1 MDTTHCTVSLES
13 QRIAVWCLLGAHE
26 EMGKKMIQVITSFNQ
41 TYYDLIGRD
50 SVESF
55 IKYWPEELKLTCYLE
70 EFRLPEHER
79 IDQIDFSKLDPD
91 YELFQQEPVL
101 TQSQKKFAKKA
112 YSFMHALEHSPADW
126 IFWMDADVV
135 TVKDLP
141 MEVLENILKS
151 GCLSMYMGV
160 TYTSDKAG
168 NAGNWLVPETGIFA
182 VNTRHRK
189 FKKFRAEYL
198 RRYHER
204 DLRRFYDNDVF
215 GAALGVVKQCRVND
229 LCHGFSKP
237 YKTPLPHTVM
247 GEYLIHYKA
256 KHSKAEYGQET
267 AEEDQ

>member
-1 MDTTHCTVSLES
+1 M
-13 QRIAVWCLLGAHE
+13 LGAYE
-26 EMGKKMIQVITSFNQ
+26 KMGKKMIQVITSFNQ
-41 TYYDLIGRD
+41 NYYDLIGRD

-55 IKYWPEELKLTCYLE
+55 LKYWPEQLKLTCYVE
-70 EFRLPEHER
+70 GFRLPEHQR
-79 IDQIDFSKLDPD
+79 IEQINFSNLDPD
-91 YELFQQEPVL
+91 YEKFQQEPGL

-112 YSFMHALEHSPADW
+112 YSFMHAIAQPQADW

-135 TVKDLP
+135 TIKDLP
-141 MEVLENILKS
+141 IEMLENILRS

-182 VNTRHRK
+182 VNTRHWQ
-189 FKKFRAEYL
+189 FKTFRAEYL
-198 RRYHER
+198 RRYHKR
-204 DLRRFYDNDVF
+204 DHADLRRFYDNDVF

-229 LCHGFSKP
+229 LCHGFAKP